1 MSDAP
6 VELADR
12 HSRPKRLILG
22 LLGLFVLVWPIWD
35 LWPGI
40 ASFTPVSPI
49 FWIIGLGAAA
59 LGLLLLLGSAFGRS
73 TVLTITADGASLE
86 EANLFRRSIRPI
98 ITADLGALKVEAQEW
113 SEGPMTW
120 RVSLE
125 RKGRKPLVS
134 ESLAMR
140 DAAEDLARRIAG
152 ALGRTFA

>member
-49 FWIIGLGAAA
+49 FWIIAFGATA
-59 LGLLLLLGSAFGRS
+59 LGLLLIGGSVFGRS
-73 TVLTITADGASLE
+73 TVLTITTDGALLE
-86 EANLFRRSIRPI
+86 EANLFRRSVGPI
-98 ITADLGALKVEAQEW
+98 SKTDLGALTVEAQDW
-113 SEGPMTW
+113 SEGPTTW
-120 RVSLE
+120 RVRLE
-125 RKGRKPLVS
+125 RQGGKPLVS
-134 ESLAMR
+134 ESIPTR
-140 DAAEDLARRIAG
+140 AAADDLARRIAA
-152 ALGRTFA
+152 ALGKTFA